1 MLRFDFSHFAKMT
14 DDELRAVEERVNEL
28 IRKDIKRCEMRDVP
42 IEKAKELGA
51 MALFGEKYG
60 EKVRVLQYGDS
71 IELCGGTHIAS
82 TGMIGTFRIVSESSI
97 AAGVRRIEA
106 VTGINAEH
114 YIYEKE
120 DLLKSIR
127 EQLNGAPD
135 IAKAVQRLVEENKG
149 YQSELKALYEEQTR
163 ALKQQLLDSDQ
174 KAGTFRLFTLEG
186 DIKPDI
192 VKDIAFQLKGEV
204 TEPFAF
210 VAATYTGI
218 RSLLTVLLSD
228 ELVKAGLSAS
238 DLVRAAAKLIRG
250 GGGGQPHF
258 ATAGGKGSEG
268 ITEAMRQIIDT
279 IASKK

>member
-1 MLRFDFSHFAKMT
+1 M
-14 DDELRAVEERVNEL
+14 
-28 IRKDIKRCEMRDVP
+28 
-42 IEKAKELGA
+42 
-51 MALFGEKYG
+51 
-60 EKVRVLQYGDS
+60 
-71 IELCGGTHIAS
+71 
-82 TGMIGTFRIVSESSI
+82 
-97 AAGVRRIEA
+97 
-106 VTGINAEH
+106 
-114 YIYEKE
+114 
-120 DLLKSIR
+120 LKSIR

-174 KAGTFRLFTLEG
+174 KVGSFRLFTLEG

-210 VAATYTGI
+210 VAATCTGI

-268 ITEAMRQIIDT
+268 LTEAMRQIIDT
-279 IASKK
+279 IVSKN